1 MLCQRAVKS
10 TNHELHG
17 RPGVA
22 FNGLLASRTPGPR
35 EFHRSAN
42 QQGKFLSSMNLH
54 QFRLLSVLFCLL
66 GFGLTVYGCN
76 TRVGDPSVELE
87 RLRSINQAFDSAT
100 ALTSQRMEDLKDRP
114 NDERTARSLQIYF
127 ATLEPALTQ
136 FLDAPPPIDVNMESD
151 LREWR
156 KIVAELNKLYTGI
169 VDSERY
175 DLPEDEQTRLNEL
188 LLAND
193 KVETKISAYVY
204 NLLDRE

>member
-1 MLCQRAVKS
+1 
-10 TNHELHG
+10 
-17 RPGVA
+17 
-22 FNGLLASRTPGPR
+22 
-35 EFHRSAN
+35 
-42 QQGKFLSSMNLH
+42 MNLH